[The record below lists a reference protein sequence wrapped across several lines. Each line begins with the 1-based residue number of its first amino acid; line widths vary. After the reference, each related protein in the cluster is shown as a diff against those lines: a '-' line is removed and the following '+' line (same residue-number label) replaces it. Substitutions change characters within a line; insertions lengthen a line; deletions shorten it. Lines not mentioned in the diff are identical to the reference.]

1 MEDQAL
7 YLFQQSPDASD
18 RFIAACQSD
27 FEKLA
32 AMPGMG
38 ARREFHNPKAA
49 GIRSWVLSGFPNH
62 LVFYRPVDVGIEV
75 LRVLHGARDIQ
86 AVFEE

>member
-1 MEDQAL
+1 MEDQAVFL
-7 YLFQQSPDASD
+7 LRQSPQASD
-18 RFIAACQSD
+18 KFIEVCQSD
-27 FEKLA
+27 LEKLA

-38 ARREFHNPKAA
+38 ARREFRNPKAA

-75 LRVLHGARDIQ
+75 LRILHGARDIQ
-86 AVFEE
+86 SLFDE